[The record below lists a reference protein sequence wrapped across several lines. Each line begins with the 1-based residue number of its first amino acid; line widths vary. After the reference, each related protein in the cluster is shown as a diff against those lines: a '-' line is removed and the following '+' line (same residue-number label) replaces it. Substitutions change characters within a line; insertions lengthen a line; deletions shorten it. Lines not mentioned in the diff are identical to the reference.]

1 MKTRTDEDEQGE
13 QTTNAPEAK
22 RTRRAGNRGTGEI
35 FRRGRF
41 WWISY
46 HVSGKRFR
54 ESAKSDVRKDAV
66 RLLRLRTGWVAQG
79 HQPMPD
85 VGKTTFADLAAMLID
100 DYEANGKRSLRRVR
114 GAVAHLTAFFGHW
127 HANAITSDKITNYVH
142 ERQKA
147 GAAKA
152 TINREQAA
160 LKRMFRLALRAGKV
174 AEIPHLSMLDE
185 SDNVRRGYM
194 EEADLDRLLEHLPP
208 YLHNLVTI
216 AFFTGWRTDSEL
228 LTRERRHVKDGW
240 LILEVGEGK
249 TRKARKFPVSLIPRL
264 KAAIDDQ
271 LERVAAMEKSLGKVI
286 PWLFVGPTGERIRSF
301 RTAWLNARIKAG
313 VPAATPHDFRRVAVR
328 ALNAAGVPIKTA
340 MELVGHKTMSVY
352 HRYGIT
358 DERDLIAG
366 GEKLA
371 AYYAGRETAA
381 QKVIPL
387 KTGTEK

>member
-127 HANAITSDKITNYVH
+127 HANDHQRQDH
-142 ERQKA
+142 E
-147 GAAKA
+147 
-152 TINREQAA
+152 
-160 LKRMFRLALRAGKV
+160 LRPRTPESGRSKSHHQPRASR
-174 AEIPHLSMLDE
+174 AE
-185 SDNVRRGYM
+185 
-194 EEADLDRLLEHLPP
+194 
-208 YLHNLVTI
+208 
-216 AFFTGWRTDSEL
+216 
-228 LTRERRHVKDGW
+228 KD
-240 LILEVGEGK
+240 V
-249 TRKARKFPVSLIPRL
+249 
-264 KAAIDDQ
+264 
-271 LERVAAMEKSLGKVI
+271 
-286 PWLFVGPTGERIRSF
+286 
-301 RTAWLNARIKAG
+301 
-313 VPAATPHDFRRVAVR
+313 
-328 ALNAAGVPIKTA
+328 
-340 MELVGHKTMSVY
+340 
-352 HRYGIT
+352 
-358 DERDLIAG
+358 
-366 GEKLA
+366 
-371 AYYAGRETAA
+371 
-381 QKVIPL
+381 
-387 KTGTEK
+387 